1 MANKVSRRQFLHTAS
16 IGALGAAMAGALV
29 GCSGSSGSSST
40 ASASG
45 TYTPGSYSATSKGIS
60 SDVTVTMTFDAE
72 SITDVTIDVSG
83 ETEGFGKGIGD
94 ELKEQ
99 ILKAQSAEIDGHS
112 GATITSDA
120 VKDAVANCVAQ
131 AKGEPVVST
140 TPGQSTAEGE
150 SWRTAPD
157 AITEFAKEYTADVVI
172 VGGGQ
177 AGTPAARAAIEAGAS
192 VIVIESQTEDAM
204 SFRGGGQIGHLNSE
218 FLASKGIPQ
227 IDIQEFVT
235 DWQLRTNNRSRCGL
249 IMAYAKNSGKCFDW
263 MTDSFTAEEKDSWS
277 VRQWPLSS
285 NYTQK
290 KSSISTWVGTPTL
303 NGDASPV
310 KRCMEIAREK
320 GADYHFGTKACQLI
334 KDGDA
339 VVGVVGK
346 EADGS
351 YIKFT
356 AKKGVILCGGG
367 FGGNAEMCRDLLI
380 EISDYCSDD
389 TAIGGMDDDGSGIQ
403 LGYWAGGRLESRP
416 LSSMGGNY
424 VYPCN
429 SPGAPIGTTAA
440 LWVNCHGKR
449 YCNEGF
455 GDIVLAAMA
464 GAKEP
469 QGKIFTVFNDTIRTD
484 LTYQAPGHMAVDYA
498 NGEDEKLDDIMQGAI
513 DGGDAGY
520 EVTGMSTVT
529 VYAGE
534 DAQQLGQRRSA
545 HHRVGNDLLDL
556 FLAQQFGYRN
566 AFVGSLRIERNHRR
580 VAVTAD
586 HHALDL
592 VRVGFQ
598 RLAQITLEAGRIER
612 TAHAEDLILRKSALL
627 QRQIGHRVHRIADHQ
642 DDRFRGI
649 LQDIA
654 HDRSDDA
661 GIHAAQFLARH
672 ARLTRHARSH
682 DHDVGIRRS
691 GIIVRHAGQLRIEVH

>member
-83 ETEGFGKGIGD
+83 ETEGFGKDIGD

-157 AITEFAKEYTADVVI
+157 VITEFAKEYTADVVI

-290 KSSISTWVGTPTL
+290 KSGISTWVGTPTL

-403 LGYWAGGRLESRP
+403 LGYWGLAAVWRAVRCPAWAVTTSTPATAPEILLAPP
-416 LSSMGGNY
+416 LHCGSTATVSATAMRALAISCLQQWPVQRNRRVRSLRY
-424 VYPCN
+424 STIP
-429 SPGAPIGTTAA
+429 SAPILPIRHPATWLLIMPTARTRSWMISCRVLLTAA
-440 LWVNCHGKR
+440 MP
-449 YCNEGF
+449 
-455 GDIVLAAMA
+455 A
-464 GAKEP
+464 
-469 QGKIFTVFNDTIRTD
+469 
-484 LTYQAPGHMAVDYA
+484 
-498 NGEDEKLDDIMQGAI
+498 
-513 DGGDAGY
+513 
-520 EVTGMSTVT
+520 
-529 VYAGE
+529 
-534 DAQQLGQRRSA
+534 
-545 HHRVGNDLLDL
+545 
-556 FLAQQFGYRN
+556 
-566 AFVGSLRIERNHRR
+566 
-580 VAVTAD
+580 
-586 HHALDL
+586 
-592 VRVGFQ
+592 
-598 RLAQITLEAGRIER
+598 
-612 TAHAEDLILRKSALL
+612 
-627 QRQIGHRVHRIADHQ
+627 
-642 DDRFRGI
+642 
-649 LQDIA
+649 
-654 HDRSDDA
+654 
-661 GIHAAQFLARH
+661 
-672 ARLTRHARSH
+672 TR
-682 DHDVGIRRS
+682 
-691 GIIVRHAGQLRIEVH
+691 

>member
-83 ETEGFGKGIGD
+83 ETEGFGKDIGD

-290 KSSISTWVGTPTL
+290 KSGISTWVGTPTL

-429 SPGAPIGTTAA
+429 SPGDPIGTTAA

-484 LTYQAPGHMAVDYA
+484 FTYQAPGHMAIDYA
-498 NGEDEKLDDIMQGAI
+498 NGEDEKLDEIMQGAI

-520 EVTGMSTVT
+520 EVTGMGTVT

-534 DAQQLGQRRSA
+534 DAQQLGQRLGFTGTDLENFVATVARYNELCEKGVDEDFAKEPVLLRPLNGKHIFAYGAEKAFGSMLVTTGGLLTDDNSQVLGEDFEPIKGLFA
-545 HHRVGNDLLDL
+545 AGNNCGGR
-556 FLAQQFGYRN
+556 F
-566 AFVGSLRIERNHRR
+566 
-580 VAVTAD
+580 
-586 HHALDL
+586 
-592 VRVGFQ
+592 GFQ
-598 RLAQITLEAGRIER
+598 YSTSIPGESLGLANTQGMMVGQYVA
-612 TAHAEDLILRKSALL
+612 AL
-627 QRQIGHRVHRIADHQ
+627 
-642 DDRFRGI
+642 
-649 LQDIA
+649 
-654 HDRSDDA
+654 
-661 GIHAAQFLARH
+661 
-672 ARLTRHARSH
+672 
-682 DHDVGIRRS
+682 
-691 GIIVRHAGQLRIEVH
+691 

>member
-290 KSSISTWVGTPTL
+290 KSGISTWVGTPTL

-356 AKKGVILCGGG
+356 AKKGVILCG
-367 FGGNAEMCRDLLI
+367 A
-380 EISDYCSDD
+380 
-389 TAIGGMDDDGSGIQ
+389 AIGGMDDDGSGIQ

-429 SPGAPIGTTAA
+429 SPGDPIGTTAA

-534 DAQQLGQRRSA
+534 DAQQLGQRLGFTGTDLENFVATVARYNELCEKGVDEDFAKEPVLLRPLNGKHIFAYGAEKSMGSMLVTTGGLLTDDNSQVLGEDFEPIKGLFA
-545 HHRVGNDLLDL
+545 AGNNCGGR
-556 FLAQQFGYRN
+556 F
-566 AFVGSLRIERNHRR
+566 
-580 VAVTAD
+580 
-586 HHALDL
+586 
-592 VRVGFQ
+592 GFQ
-598 RLAQITLEAGRIER
+598 YSTSIPGESLGLANTQGMMVGQYVA
-612 TAHAEDLILRKSALL
+612 AL
-627 QRQIGHRVHRIADHQ
+627 
-642 DDRFRGI
+642 
-649 LQDIA
+649 
-654 HDRSDDA
+654 
-661 GIHAAQFLARH
+661 
-672 ARLTRHARSH
+672 
-682 DHDVGIRRS
+682 
-691 GIIVRHAGQLRIEVH
+691 

>member
-120 VKDAVANCVAQ
+120 VKVAVGNCVAQ
-131 AKGEPVVST
+131 AKGEPVGST

-218 FLASKGIPQ
+218 FLASKSIPQ

-235 DWQLRTNNRSRCGL
+235 AWQLRQNNRSRCGL
-249 IMAYAKNSGKCFDW
+249 SMAYAKNSGKCFDW

-290 KSSISTWVGTPTL
+290 KSGISTWVGTPTL

-310 KRCMEIAREK
+310 TRCMEIAREK

-334 KDGDA
+334 KDGAA
-339 VVGVVGK
+339 VVGVVG
-346 EADGS
+346 
-351 YIKFT
+351 
-356 AKKGVILCGGG
+356 
-367 FGGNAEMCRDLLI
+367 
-380 EISDYCSDD
+380 
-389 TAIGGMDDDGSGIQ
+389 
-403 LGYWAGGRLESRP
+403 
-416 LSSMGGNY
+416 
-424 VYPCN
+424 
-429 SPGAPIGTTAA
+429 
-440 LWVNCHGKR
+440 
-449 YCNEGF
+449 
-455 GDIVLAAMA
+455 
-464 GAKEP
+464 
-469 QGKIFTVFNDTIRTD
+469 
-484 LTYQAPGHMAVDYA
+484 
-498 NGEDEKLDDIMQGAI
+498 
-513 DGGDAGY
+513 
-520 EVTGMSTVT
+520 
-529 VYAGE
+529 
-534 DAQQLGQRRSA
+534 
-545 HHRVGNDLLDL
+545 
-556 FLAQQFGYRN
+556 
-566 AFVGSLRIERNHRR
+566 
-580 VAVTAD
+580 
-586 HHALDL
+586 
-592 VRVGFQ
+592 
-598 RLAQITLEAGRIER
+598 
-612 TAHAEDLILRKSALL
+612 
-627 QRQIGHRVHRIADHQ
+627 
-642 DDRFRGI
+642 
-649 LQDIA
+649 
-654 HDRSDDA
+654 
-661 GIHAAQFLARH
+661 
-672 ARLTRHARSH
+672 
-682 DHDVGIRRS
+682 
-691 GIIVRHAGQLRIEVH
+691 

>member
-131 AKGEPVVST
+131 AKCEPVVST
-140 TPGQSTAEGE
+140 TPGQGTAEGE

-218 FLASKGIPQ
+218 FLASKGIPR

-290 KSSISTWVGTPTL
+290 KSGISTWVGTPTL

-429 SPGAPIGTTAA
+429 SPGDPIGTTAA

-534 DAQQLGQRRSA
+534 DAQQLGQRLGFTGTDLENFVATVARYNELCEKGVDEDFAKEPVLLRPLNGKHIFAYGAEKSMGSMLVTTGGLLTDDNSQVLGEDFEPIKGLFA
-545 HHRVGNDLLDL
+545 AGNNCGGR
-556 FLAQQFGYRN
+556 F
-566 AFVGSLRIERNHRR
+566 
-580 VAVTAD
+580 
-586 HHALDL
+586 
-592 VRVGFQ
+592 GFQ
-598 RLAQITLEAGRIER
+598 YSTSIPGESLGLANTQGMMVGQYVA
-612 TAHAEDLILRKSALL
+612 AL
-627 QRQIGHRVHRIADHQ
+627 
-642 DDRFRGI
+642 
-649 LQDIA
+649 
-654 HDRSDDA
+654 
-661 GIHAAQFLARH
+661 
-672 ARLTRHARSH
+672 
-682 DHDVGIRRS
+682 
-691 GIIVRHAGQLRIEVH
+691 

>member
-1 MANKVSRRQFLHTAS
+1 M
-16 IGALGAAMAGALV
+16 
-29 GCSGSSGSSST
+29 
-40 ASASG
+40 
-45 TYTPGSYSATSKGIS
+45 
-60 SDVTVTMTFDAE
+60 
-72 SITDVTIDVSG
+72 
-83 ETEGFGKGIGD
+83 
-94 ELKEQ
+94 
-99 ILKAQSAEIDGHS
+99 
-112 GATITSDA
+112 
-120 VKDAVANCVAQ
+120 
-131 AKGEPVVST
+131 
-140 TPGQSTAEGE
+140 
-150 SWRTAPD
+150 
-157 AITEFAKEYTADVVI
+157 
-172 VGGGQ
+172 
-177 AGTPAARAAIEAGAS
+177 
-192 VIVIESQTEDAM
+192 IVIESQTEDAM

-277 VRQWPLSS
+277 VRQWPLSG

-290 KSSISTWVGTPTL
+290 KSGISTWVGTPTL

-429 SPGAPIGTTAA
+429 SPGDPIGTTAA

-534 DAQQLGQRRSA
+534 DAQQLGQRLGFTGTDLENFVATVARYNELCETGVDEDFAKEPVLLRPLNGKHIFAYGAEKSMGSMLVTTGGLLTDDNSQVLGEDFEPIKGLFA
-545 HHRVGNDLLDL
+545 AGNNCGGR
-556 FLAQQFGYRN
+556 F
-566 AFVGSLRIERNHRR
+566 
-580 VAVTAD
+580 
-586 HHALDL
+586 
-592 VRVGFQ
+592 GFQ
-598 RLAQITLEAGRIER
+598 YSTSIPGESLGLANTQGMMVGQYVA
-612 TAHAEDLILRKSALL
+612 AL
-627 QRQIGHRVHRIADHQ
+627 
-642 DDRFRGI
+642 
-649 LQDIA
+649 
-654 HDRSDDA
+654 
-661 GIHAAQFLARH
+661 
-672 ARLTRHARSH
+672 
-682 DHDVGIRRS
+682 
-691 GIIVRHAGQLRIEVH
+691 

>member
-45 TYTPGSYSATSKGIS
+45 TYTPGSYSATSRGIS

-263 MTDSFTAEEKDSWS
+263 MTDSFTAEEKAGWS

-290 KSSISTWVGTPTL
+290 KSGISTWVGTPTL

-351 YIKFT
+351 YIKVT

-380 EISDYCSDD
+380 EISDYCSED

-403 LGYWAGGRLESRP
+403 LGYWAGGRLEGNISTMNFDSMAVPDYLPGP
-416 LSSMGGNY
+416 LWVDENGQRFQNEAFAGPEINGFFMARAKRGNITSIY
-424 VYPCN
+424 DSTYETQILRGF
-429 SPGAPIGTTAA
+429 PGHQAFEYDMPAVVEAMKGNFEAAKAAGAEGANGWYCADTIEQLAEYIGVEPAA
-440 LWVNCHGKR
+440 LSATVEQYNKVCAEGYDSDFAKDPHFLNAVAKAPFYAHVTTPSLGFALVTTGGFVTTNDQQVLNEDYQPIEGLYASGNTCGMRFGPEYITPIPGVSIGMCLTLGRELGK
-449 YCNEGF
+449 Y
-455 GDIVLAAMA
+455 LAA
-464 GAKEP
+464 K
-469 QGKIFTVFNDTIRTD
+469 
-484 LTYQAPGHMAVDYA
+484 
-498 NGEDEKLDDIMQGAI
+498 
-513 DGGDAGY
+513 
-520 EVTGMSTVT
+520 
-529 VYAGE
+529 
-534 DAQQLGQRRSA
+534 
-545 HHRVGNDLLDL
+545 
-556 FLAQQFGYRN
+556 
-566 AFVGSLRIERNHRR
+566 
-580 VAVTAD
+580 
-586 HHALDL
+586 
-592 VRVGFQ
+592 
-598 RLAQITLEAGRIER
+598 
-612 TAHAEDLILRKSALL
+612 
-627 QRQIGHRVHRIADHQ
+627 
-642 DDRFRGI
+642 
-649 LQDIA
+649 
-654 HDRSDDA
+654 
-661 GIHAAQFLARH
+661 
-672 ARLTRHARSH
+672 
-682 DHDVGIRRS
+682 
-691 GIIVRHAGQLRIEVH
+691 

>member
-177 AGTPAARAAIEAGAS
+177 
-192 VIVIESQTEDAM
+192 
-204 SFRGGGQIGHLNSE
+204 IGHLNSE
-218 FLASKGIPQ
+218 FLASKGIPR

-290 KSSISTWVGTPTL
+290 KSGISTWVGTPTL

-429 SPGAPIGTTAA
+429 SPGDPIGTTAA

-534 DAQQLGQRRSA
+534 DAQQLGQRLGFTGTDLENFVATVARYNELCEKGVDEDFAKEPVLLRPLNGKHIFAYGAEKSMGSMLVTTGGLLTDDNSQVLGEDFEPIKGLFA
-545 HHRVGNDLLDL
+545 AGNNCGGR
-556 FLAQQFGYRN
+556 F
-566 AFVGSLRIERNHRR
+566 
-580 VAVTAD
+580 
-586 HHALDL
+586 
-592 VRVGFQ
+592 GFQ
-598 RLAQITLEAGRIER
+598 YSTSIPGESLGLANTQGMMVGQYVA
-612 TAHAEDLILRKSALL
+612 AL
-627 QRQIGHRVHRIADHQ
+627 
-642 DDRFRGI
+642 
-649 LQDIA
+649 
-654 HDRSDDA
+654 
-661 GIHAAQFLARH
+661 
-672 ARLTRHARSH
+672 
-682 DHDVGIRRS
+682 
-691 GIIVRHAGQLRIEVH
+691 

>member
-177 AGTPAARAAIEAGAS
+177 
-192 VIVIESQTEDAM
+192 
-204 SFRGGGQIGHLNSE
+204 IGHLNSE

-290 KSSISTWVGTPTL
+290 KSGISTWVGTPTL

-429 SPGAPIGTTAA
+429 SPGDPIGTTAA

-534 DAQQLGQRRSA
+534 DAQQLGQRLGFTGTDLENFVATVARYNELCEKGVDEDFAKEPVLLRPLNGKHIFAYGAEKSMGSMLVTTGGLLTDDNSQVLGEDFEPIKGLFTA
-545 HHRVGNDLLDL
+545 GNNCGGR
-556 FLAQQFGYRN
+556 F
-566 AFVGSLRIERNHRR
+566 
-580 VAVTAD
+580 
-586 HHALDL
+586 
-592 VRVGFQ
+592 GFQ
-598 RLAQITLEAGRIER
+598 YSTSIPGESLGLANTQGMMVGQYVA
-612 TAHAEDLILRKSALL
+612 AL
-627 QRQIGHRVHRIADHQ
+627 
-642 DDRFRGI
+642 
-649 LQDIA
+649 
-654 HDRSDDA
+654 
-661 GIHAAQFLARH
+661 
-672 ARLTRHARSH
+672 
-682 DHDVGIRRS
+682 
-691 GIIVRHAGQLRIEVH
+691 